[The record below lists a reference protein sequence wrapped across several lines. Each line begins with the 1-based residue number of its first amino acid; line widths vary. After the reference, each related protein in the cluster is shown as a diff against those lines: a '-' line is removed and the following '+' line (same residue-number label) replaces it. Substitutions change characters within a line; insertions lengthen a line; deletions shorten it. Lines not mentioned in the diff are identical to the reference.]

1 MSQKMQGLLILT
13 IAMIFLGSSFV
24 AGKSMVAAV
33 PISMA
38 LAARLI
44 LSAAILVPLL
54 VQRERGLPRLGHWC
68 CCLLC
73 LEALLGVVVFNFL
86 IFEAYKYASA
96 ASVGIVFGM
105 LPIIVAVMAAVFLAE
120 RLRGAAIIAILFA
133 AIGTA
138 QLSQA
143 GAPTAWAEAMAT
155 AGLLLAFGAVLCEG
169 AFTILGK
176 GLARLLSPLAI
187 AALVSVVG
195 LLMIA
200 PFAIHEARAFHFAGV
215 ATRDWLALAWWAS
228 ASGIGYFWLWFIGVA
243 RVDAHAAGV
252 VTVALPLST
261 LLLSSL
267 VLHEAITREHL
278 IGAGCA
284 MAAVLIVSAPPPR
297 IPRLLVRASVIERY
311 LSR

>member
-1 MSQKMQGLLILT
+1 MSQKIPGLLILT

-24 AGKSMVAAV
+24 AGKSMATAV
-33 PISMA
+33 PVSMA
-38 LAARLI
+38 LTARLI

-54 VQRERGLPRLGHWC
+54 VQREGGLPRLGHWC

-73 LEALLGVVVFNFL
+73 LEALLGVVAFNFL

-96 ASVGIVFGM
+96 ASVGIVFGL
-105 LPIIVAVMAAVFLAE
+105 LPIIVAVMSAVFLAE
-120 RLRGAAIIAILFA
+120 RLRGAAIVAILLA
-133 AIGTA
+133 GIGTA
-138 QLSQA
+138 QLNQA
-143 GAPTAWAEAMAT
+143 SAPTAWAEAMAT
-155 AGLLLAFGAVLCEG
+155 IGLLLALGAVLCEG

-176 GLARLLSPLAI
+176 GLGRFLSPLAT

-215 ATRDWLALAWWAS
+215 APSDWLALAWWAS
-228 ASGIGYFWLWFIGVA
+228 ASGIGYFWLWFIGVS
-243 RVDAHAAGV
+243 RVAAHAAGV

-267 VLHEAITREHL
+267 VLHEAITHEHL

-284 MAAVLIVSAPPPR
+284 MAAVLIVSARPPR
-297 IPRLLVRASVIERY
+297 IPRLLLLASITERHS
-311 LSR
+311 SR